1 MAERMRTPQTSGGRD
16 LRERTLRFACQ
27 AAVFSEKFF
36 RWSEPRRTLCTQ
48 LVKAATSVGCNA
60 EEAAGGQSRAD
71 FLAKIGIAHRESRE
85 ALFVLRVIKAARLDE
100 SDMLRTLIQEADEL
114 VAILTTIVRNTKAGG
129 I

>member
-1 MAERMRTPQTSGGRD
+1 MSGGRD
-16 LRERTLRFACQ
+16 LRERTLRFAAQ
-27 AAVFSEKFF
+27 VAVFSGGFY
-36 RWSEPRRTLCTQ
+36 RWSEPHRTLCTH

-71 FLAKIGIAHRESRE
+71 FLSKVSISLKESRE
-85 ALFVLRVIKAARLDE
+85 ALFVLRVIHMARIDD

-114 VAILTTIVRNTKAGG
+114 VAILTAIVKNTKAGG